1 MATSS
6 LGRLTL
12 DLAVRLSEFTDGMS
26 RAERETA
33 ERTQNMQASV
43 TSFREHL
50 ANELGGTQIGE
61 IFSSLNERFGSLE
74 GGITRVSGAL
84 AGMAVGG
91 IAVGLGALS
100 KMAIETANADA
111 QMAQFANRAN
121 VGVESFQVLSAA
133 AKGLGYE
140 QEQLADIF
148 ADMQEKLGE
157 FSMTE
162 GGGAADFFDALR
174 NNTKMTDD
182 QIREFGKTLQ
192 GKDGVEAVQI
202 LKDKMDELGTTSQE
216 QRFVF
221 ESLASD
227 LTNLLPLFENGGD
240 LLAAYDEEL
249 RQAGIITSKEA
260 IEQSRIL
267 AAQTQSVQ
275 QRFSVFGSEL
285 GSVMIPILGTLLQ
298 HFMAGGKQGSAF
310 GTVVQGIGVI
320 AKGVAAVILT
330 FSTAIGMFGSTIGM
344 VMAQIANLGEMYVA
358 FNNADGLV
366 AKGQALAQGF
376 GNAASMG
383 KDWWN
388 GLVSDAQRADAT
400 MQALVNGQT
409 GRLDNLSQINYL
421 LSQQQKDY
429 SKGIKINTVQAK
441 ENAKALEKQT
451 AARDKNTKSVTALA
465 SATARLVGISGD
477 TGIGSAHLDIR
488 ISGGSRR
495 LTNTEIDRFQAGGKD
510 VTDWRKTSEY
520 GYRGDIGIKGASK
533 YHKGVDF
540 LIPNGTP
547 ITTKVPVKSVTG
559 FYDKKG
565 GGYVQRILFA
575 DGLSVDLLHQN
586 AKAAGIRGGA
596 SGSAIS
602 SAKTYTVSSK
612 SSAATSGIS
621 QQQQEAER
629 LAEQRQREAERAE
642 EQRHRQLEQDNRDRL
657 SLTQYY
663 ATQAEKIE
671 SEHKGKLT
679 EINRLY
685 AKTST
690 EWARLT
696 AEENQRYGDEVFFYQ
711 IESRLK
717 YAEGE
722 EKITLEHQKK
732 LRQIAI
738 DYRGKSEDDFKVLVE
753 KANEQYL
760 IDLENYRWAQGEKLR
775 AQQALVQK
783 LSEEVQASSL
793 QSANAYLDASMKA
806 SMSPDDYARW
816 GLQRDY
822 NNQYTSLY
830 GQYADRQDQINEKD
844 DRGNFKIESETE
856 RNALLEMAR
865 HEHLNKLYVM
875 ESEHAEKVKA
885 LDEQQQA
892 SRTAMVGGF
901 FSSLTSVT
909 AAYFGEQ
916 SRMARA
922 AAAMQQGYAVYQAML
937 AAPETYSNTLKSLS
951 GIPLIGPYIAQPMA
965 IAMAG
970 MQVAQAAKLKGMTP
984 PSIGGVAHGGMD
996 YIPKETTFLLDK
1008 GERVLSPRQN
1018 KDLTRYLNE
1027 RQANTGGN
1035 VNVYNNSSA
1044 QVTAERQPNGEVTI
1058 EVVDKMIKRSWGNVA
1073 QASSFESRQ
1082 IQKHTTARFN
1092 RQ

>member
-298 HFMAGGKQGSAF
+298 HFMAGGKQGSVF

-429 SKGIKINTVQAK
+429 SKGIKINTVQAE

-465 SATARLVGISGD
+465 SATARLVGISGNS
-477 TGIGSAHLDIR
+477 GIGSGAHLDIR
-488 ISGGSRR
+488 VSGGSRR
-495 LTNTEIDRFQAGGKD
+495 LTSAELARFQADGKPL
-510 VTDWRKTSEY
+510 TAYRKTSDY
-520 GYRGDIGIKGASK
+520 GYRGNIGVNGASK
-533 YHKGVDF
+533 YHRGIDF
-540 LIPNGTP
+540 AMPVGTP
-547 ITTKVPVKSVTG
+547 ITTKVPVKNVSN
-559 FYDKKG
+559 FYDSKG
-565 GGYVQRILFA
+565 GGYVQRIVFE
-575 DGLSVDLLHQN
+575 DGLSVDLLHQSP
-586 AKAAGIRGGA
+586 ASKGIKGG
-596 SGSAIS
+596 SSATKSPYS
-602 SAKTYTVSSK
+602 SAKSESYSLIAK
-612 SSAATSGIS
+612 SNEDAKR
-621 QQQQEAER
+621 E
-629 LAEQRQREAERAE
+629 AEQREKER
-642 EQRHRQLEQDNRDRL
+642 QRQLEQDARDRQ
-657 SLTQYY
+657 SL
-663 ATQAEKIE
+663 AEKYY
-671 SEHKGKLT
+671 T
-679 EINRLY
+679 EEQRINAENEKNMAEIDRLY
-685 AKTST
+685 VRGTKEYHDALVLENERYLKAYSEY
-690 EWARLT
+690 EW
-696 AEENQRYGDEVFFYQ
+696 
-711 IESRLK
+711 
-717 YAEGE
+717 
-722 EKITLEHQKK
+722 K
-732 LRQIAI
+732 L
-738 DYRGKSEDDFKVLVE
+738 GE
-753 KANEQYL
+753 KARAQLAL
-760 IDLENYRWAQGEKLR
+760 IDKIKDDIG
-775 AQQALVQK
+775 
-783 LSEEVQASSL
+783 SSTM
-793 QSANAYLDASMKA
+793 QSTNDYLDASMKA
-806 SMSPDDYARW
+806 SMSPEQYNRW
-816 GLQRDY
+816 SLQRDY
-822 NNQYTSLY
+822 NNQYSSLY
-830 GQYADRQDQINEKD
+830 GQYENRQNEINAKD
-844 DRGNFKIESETE
+844 DQGNFRIESETE
-856 RNALLEMAR
+856 RNALLEQAR
-865 HEHLNKLYVM
+865 QEHLAKMYVM
-875 ESEHAEKVKA
+875 EADYATKVTD
-885 LDEQQQA
+885 LDKQQA
-892 SRTAMVGGF
+892 EVRSQSIGNMFSTMTGAAATFFGQQSAM
-901 FSSLTSVT
+901 
-909 AAYFGEQ
+909 Y
-916 SRMARA
+916 RA
-922 AAAMQQGYAVYQAML
+922 AFAMEKAYAVYKAVMNIR
-937 AAPETYSNTLKSLS
+937 ETYSNTYNSVAA
-951 GIPLIGPYIAQPMA
+951 IPVIGPYIAAPTA
-965 IAMAG
+965 AAAAAV
-970 MQVAQAAKLKGMTP
+970 QVAQAAQLRSMQA
-984 PSIGGVAHGGMD
+984 PSVGGIAHGGLD
-996 YIPKETTFLLDK
+996 YVPKETTFLLDE

-1058 EVVDKMIKRSWGNVA
+1058 EVVDKMIKRSWGKVA
-1073 QASSFESRQ
+1073 QANSFESRQ